1 MGAHWARCMLQLMGA
16 HWASWMLQH
25 SAGWLCRSWC
35 ELCVCVWAM
44 VRFNKAKAS
53 SAAGGS
59 AAAVPEKKKE
69 VLGLA
74 ELTSMRP
81 LPLGTVCSVGR
92 VIYVFGFTPGT
103 LV

>member
-1 MGAHWARCMLQLMGA
+1 MN
-16 HWASWMLQH
+16 
-25 SAGWLCRSWC
+25 
-35 ELCVCVWAM
+35 CVCVWAM

-53 SAAGGS
+53 GGS

-69 VLGLA
+69 VMGLA